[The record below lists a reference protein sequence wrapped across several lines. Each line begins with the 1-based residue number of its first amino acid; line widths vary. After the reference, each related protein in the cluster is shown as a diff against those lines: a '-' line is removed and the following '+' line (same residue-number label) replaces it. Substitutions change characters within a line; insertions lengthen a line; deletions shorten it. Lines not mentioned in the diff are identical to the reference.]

1 MIIRSLKLLQE
12 RQKRMRLSTQ
22 PSVCSLTSSSTSA
35 QAWRELTDIS
45 RPRVRVCRAREAG
58 EGEAVAAEE
67 VEEEVTTEA
76 GVREDGAE
84 VAGTGAVEVEVRFCY
99 P

>member
-1 MIIRSLKLLQE
+1 M
-12 RQKRMRLSTQ
+12 
-22 PSVCSLTSSSTSA
+22 TSSSTSA

-67 VEEEVTTEA
+67 GEEEVVEVTTEA

-84 VAGTGAVEVEVRFCY
+84 AAGTGAAEVRFCY
-99 P
+99 PLCNVNK

>member
-1 MIIRSLKLLQE
+1 
-12 RQKRMRLSTQ
+12 MRLSTQ

-58 EGEAVAAEE
+58 EAEAAEE
-67 VEEEVTTEA
+67 EEEEVTTEA

-84 VAGTGAVEVEVRFCY
+84 VAGTGAAEVRFCY

>member
-1 MIIRSLKLLQE
+1 
-12 RQKRMRLSTQ
+12 MRLSTQ

-58 EGEAVAAEE
+58 EAEAVAAEE
-67 VEEEVTTEA
+67 EEVVEVTTEA

-84 VAGTGAVEVEVRFCY
+84 VAGTGAAEVRFCY
-99 P
+99 PLCDVNK

>member
-1 MIIRSLKLLQE
+1 MLQE

-67 VEEEVTTEA
+67 EEVTTEA

-84 VAGTGAVEVEVRFCY
+84 GAGTGAVEVRSCY